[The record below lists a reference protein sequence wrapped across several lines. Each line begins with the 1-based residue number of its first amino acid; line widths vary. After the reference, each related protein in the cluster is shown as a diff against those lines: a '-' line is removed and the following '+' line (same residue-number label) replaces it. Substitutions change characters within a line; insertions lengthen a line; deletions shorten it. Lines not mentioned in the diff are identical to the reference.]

1 VGILDGGAILL
12 QVSLE
17 VQSGGISFLP
27 DQRTQVDDCSLS
39 PTKGEGARLPREAK
53 VEIEEALML
62 SLTNLKN
69 YWLDRIEKRKEEK
82 AKQKKLINI
91 VENVSKRIKV
101 LKGKK

>member
-1 VGILDGGAILL
+1 
-12 QVSLE
+12 
-17 VQSGGISFLP
+17 
-27 DQRTQVDDCSLS
+27 
-39 PTKGEGARLPREAK
+39 
-53 VEIEEALML
+53 ML